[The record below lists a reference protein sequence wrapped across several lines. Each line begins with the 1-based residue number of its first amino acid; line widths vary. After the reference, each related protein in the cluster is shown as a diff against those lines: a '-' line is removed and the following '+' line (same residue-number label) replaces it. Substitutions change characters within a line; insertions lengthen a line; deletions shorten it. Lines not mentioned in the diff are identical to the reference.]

1 MSFGGLATCSYVA
14 YKPEMGIAVRTS
26 LFYPKFWRGPPLAYA
41 RLAAPKGAFDNPKVR
56 HDQEAFKA
64 VYLAHLDAHAGD
76 LAAELASIARVN
88 SGKRLVL
95 LCFES
100 LNQPGKWCHRT
111 LLGQWLEEH
120 TGLDV
125 PELGPVAKVPTHEPL
140 RESHPR
146 LDI

>member
-14 YKPEMGIAVRTS
+14 FKPEMGQAVRTS
-26 LFYPKFWRGPPLAYA
+26 LGYPQFWRGPRLAYA

-56 HDQEAFKA
+56 HDQEAFRA
-64 VYLAHLDAHAGD
+64 VYLAHLDAHAGE

-88 SGKRLVL
+88 GGKRLVL

-100 LNQPGKWCHRT
+100 LDRQPWCHRMM
-111 LLGQWLEEH
+111 LASWLEEH

-125 PELGPVAKVPTHEPL
+125 PELGPVASIPAHAPL
-140 RESHPR
+140 REDHPR
-146 LDI
+146 LPL